1 MTELPD
7 KLPRH
12 IAIIMDGNGRWAH
25 GRGLPRLEGHRAGFK
40 AAQTVVDCCLEWHIP
55 LVTLF
60 AFSTENWKRPQ
71 KEVDFLMSNLS
82 RFLRERRKES
92 LKKNV
97 SFRAIGALDELPA
110 RARDELLKTIEQTRN
125 GTGMTLN
132 LALSYGSHQE
142 ILRAVRAIAHQVRSG
157 DLDPDQIDEQTFRRN
172 LYTGDLPDPDLLI
185 RTGCEKR
192 LSNFLLYQLWYCELY
207 FTDAFW
213 PDFGREQ
220 LLEALR
226 EFARR
231 QRRFGGLEED
241 HAKAAGEASAAANAG
256 KNEHV

>member
-12 IAIIMDGNGRWAH
+12 IAIIMDGNGRWAQR
-25 GRGLPRLEGHRAGFK
+25 RGLPRLEGHRAGFE

-97 SFRAIGALDELPA
+97 SFRAIGAWMSCPQERVMSCSRPSS
-110 RARDELLKTIEQTRN
+110 RPE
-125 GTGMTLN
+125 TGQ
-132 LALSYGSHQE
+132 G
-142 ILRAVRAIAHQVRSG
+142 
-157 DLDPDQIDEQTFRRN
+157 
-172 LYTGDLPDPDLLI
+172 
-185 RTGCEKR
+185 
-192 LSNFLLYQLWYCELY
+192 
-207 FTDAFW
+207 
-213 PDFGREQ
+213 
-220 LLEALR
+220 
-226 EFARR
+226 
-231 QRRFGGLEED
+231 
-241 HAKAAGEASAAANAG
+241 
-256 KNEHV
+256 